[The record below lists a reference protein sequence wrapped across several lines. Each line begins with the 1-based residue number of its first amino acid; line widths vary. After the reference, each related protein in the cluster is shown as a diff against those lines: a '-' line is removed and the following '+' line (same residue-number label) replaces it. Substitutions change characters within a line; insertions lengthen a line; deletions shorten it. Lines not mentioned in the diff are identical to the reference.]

1 MLAEMLE
8 ASIKRLDVVSAGT
21 DEGLD
26 SAVGSETAEAESEA
40 AESRAAAEA
49 GRAAVESETVAMNDA
64 AAKGDND
71 LSIVSL

>member
-8 ASIKRLDVVSAGT
+8 ASMKRLDVVSAGT

-26 SAVGSETAEAESEA
+26 SAVGS
-40 AESRAAAEA
+40 RAAAEA
-49 GRAAVESETVAMNDA
+49 GRAAAGSETVAMNDA
-64 AAKGDND
+64 AAKSDND